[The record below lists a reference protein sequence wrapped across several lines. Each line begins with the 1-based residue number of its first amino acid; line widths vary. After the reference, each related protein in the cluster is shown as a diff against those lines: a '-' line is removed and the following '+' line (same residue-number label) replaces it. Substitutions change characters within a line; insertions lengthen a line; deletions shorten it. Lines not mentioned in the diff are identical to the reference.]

1 MQKFKILELN
11 YKFQVLEQQSEFFKI
26 GAVLKFQ
33 NLLVMVRSGPGSTGS
48 DALIPV
54 YNQLVAKM
62 FVGF

>member
-1 MQKFKILELN
+1 MGAGLVQKFKILELN

-26 GAVLKFQ
+26 LVL
-33 NLLVMVRSGPGSTGS
+33 VRSGPESTGS

-54 YNQLVAKM
+54 YNQLVANL